1 MRATSALLIIFRDEV
16 ALTDPA
22 VFGGQDHGA
31 GGVVDADGL
40 QLDAGHHER
49 ELAERRAGDDRAV
62 RVRPQSPLPYV
73 VDTHIAMAG
82 RFRSRA

>member
-1 MRATSALLIIFRDEV
+1 
-16 ALTDPA
+16 

-62 RVRPQSPLPYV
+62 RGAAPVAAAVR